1 MLATVDQSA
10 MSMAVFLDRR
20 AKSPDCAGAGSY
32 LGNFADLIREKAGFP
47 FIFRRV
53 SPRIKKR
60 NRSASAL
67 KQAHHRVSHP
77 DGLW

>member
-32 LGNFADLIREKAGFP
+32 LGNFARREKTGFP

-53 SPRIKKR
+53 SPRIKKC